1 MWLKLHMQL
10 KNAIAGS
17 QTEMG
22 SPAADLQVTFLEKE
36 SLYGQIASQPT
47 SVSLHQRWLCFWVP
61 MGYLRCLYSHNLG
74 SRKYSE
80 MINERGGLTFQ

>member
-17 QTEMG
+17 QTELG

-36 SLYGQIASQPT
+36 SLYDQIASQPT
-47 SVSLHQRWLCFWVP
+47 SVSLHQR
-61 MGYLRCLYSHNLG
+61 
-74 SRKYSE
+74 
-80 MINERGGLTFQ
+80 